1 VKRIWQS
8 LLLLIV
14 LATPAYGALQEII
27 VVTEG
32 SGASETARSRAVLSA
47 KQQAIARVAYTLN
60 PTRAP
65 EYLGS
70 LTPATMQPL
79 IRGISVIEEKR
90 VDMMYY
96 ARMKVS
102 VIDTPIREA
111 FGEIIK
117 EEKHAEDP
125 NAERRSI
132 LVLPVFFDG
141 KDAVVWDEKTNL
153 TYGMWREASYQ
164 VGHGVLMVPSGDP
177 KERAVVDMDNVLTAS
192 YDYLKPLLTS
202 YGTDEIAI
210 VVLNE
215 PAAALPED
223 PVEMVIRRVR
233 DTGQR
238 IERFSLAP
246 TQIKSGLY
254 EPRRALYARAVKQ
267 AAELL
272 KKASES
278 TAYLEQ
284 RAKREAKQQVIK
296 VEFTTLKQWAQI
308 ETKLRA
314 VDGFVA
320 LDTLLVGIYQAEV
333 ILYVKDEPSTL
344 RESLM
349 KAGLIVADVDGL
361 WRIRMR

>member
-1 VKRIWQS
+1 MKRILQS

-14 LATPAYGALQEII
+14 FASPANGALQEII

-32 SGASETARSRAVLSA
+32 SGASETARSRAVLNA
-47 KQQAIARVAYTLN
+47 KIQAIARVTYTLN

-65 EYLGS
+65 DFMGN
-70 LTPATMQPL
+70 LTPATMQTL
-79 IRGISVIEEKR
+79 IRGISVIDEKR
-90 VDMMYY
+90 VDTMYY

-111 FGEIIK
+111 FGETVK
-117 EEKHAEDP
+117 DEHADDL
-125 NAERRSI
+125 NAKRRSI
-132 LVLPVFFDG
+132 LILPVFFDG

-153 TYGMWREASYQ
+153 TYGMWRDASYQ
-164 VGHGVLMVPSGDP
+164 VGHGVLLVPSGDSR
-177 KERAVVDMDNVLTAS
+177 ERAVVDMDNVLTAS

-202 YGTDEIAI
+202 YGTDEIVIA
-210 VVLNE
+210 VLNE

-223 PVEMVIRRVR
+223 PVEMVLRRVR

-238 IERFSLAP
+238 IERFALAP
-246 TQIKSGLY
+246 VQIKSGVY

-267 AAELL
+267 AAELM

-284 RAKREAKQQVIK
+284 RAKREAKQQPIK

-308 ETKLRA
+308 ESKLRA
-314 VDGFVA
+314 VEGFVA
-320 LDTLLVGIYQAEV
+320 LDTLMVGIHQAELV
-333 ILYVKDEPSTL
+333 LYLKDDPQSL

-361 WRIRMR
+361 WRVRMR